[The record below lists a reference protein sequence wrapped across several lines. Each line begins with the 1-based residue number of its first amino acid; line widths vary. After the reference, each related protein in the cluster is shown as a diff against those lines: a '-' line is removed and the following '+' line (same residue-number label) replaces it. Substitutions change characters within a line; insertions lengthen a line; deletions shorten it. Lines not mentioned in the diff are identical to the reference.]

1 MFIERE
7 NFERGANIEKKKKK
21 EYKGIEGMKQKTEAR
36 TLKRRKVLT
45 HIVFKYTEK
54 SYNVD

>member
-7 NFERGANIEKKKKK
+7 TFKEELIDIEKKKKD
-21 EYKGIEGMKQKTEAR
+21 YKGIEGMKQKTGAR

>member
-7 NFERGANIEKKKKK
+7 NFERGANRYRKKK